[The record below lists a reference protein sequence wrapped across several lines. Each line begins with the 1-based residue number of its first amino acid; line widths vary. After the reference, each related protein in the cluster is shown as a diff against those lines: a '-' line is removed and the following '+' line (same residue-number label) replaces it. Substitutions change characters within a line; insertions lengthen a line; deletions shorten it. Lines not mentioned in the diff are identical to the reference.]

1 MRTVRGFEFPVDV
14 VQHRLGAQDGGGV
27 VGVLQFRVGEDV
39 DGHVRFPATQVE
51 ESAESGGVRRR
62 SRSGQTSDRKRKSNR
77 RSLLRQVSTR
87 VSSTVVRLFYARRT
101 RTSFRRVGAQLSS
114 YIGRFGKRSGYSGRF
129 FFFGTAVPKGA
140 ERAFGSARIWSPL
153 MMDGPS

>member
-51 ESAESGGVRRR
+51 KKSAESGGARRR

-87 VSSTVVRLFYARRT
+87 VSSSVVRLFYARRT

-114 YIGRFGKRSGYSGRF
+114 YIGRFGKRSGYSGL
-129 FFFGTAVPKGA
+129 GTAVPKGA